1 MSALNLSTLLVSSK
15 ESTVD
20 YPGYTGFTV
29 NLCFLSREELVKI
42 RKKATKITWKNRQQ
56 SEELNEDLFLSL
68 YVQSTIKGWKGL
80 KLSYLQKLAP
90 VDLSGQKD
98 LNAELDYSEENALY
112 LMKSSTE
119 FDSFVSEQVADLANF
134 Q

>member
-15 ESTVD
+15 ETQVD
-20 YPGYTGFTV
+20 YPGYAGFKV

-42 RKKATKITWKNRQQ
+42 RKKATKVVWKNRVQ
-56 SEELNEDLFLSL
+56 SEELNEELFLSL
-68 YVQSTIKGWKGL
+68 YVQATVKGWEGL
-80 KLSYLQKLAP
+80 KLSILQKLAP
-90 VDLSGQKD
+90 VDLKAHKD
-98 LNAELDYSEENALY
+98 LEVTLDYTEENALF

-119 FDSFVSEQVADLANF
+119 FDSFVSETVSDLANF

>member
-15 ESTVD
+15 EATVE
-20 YPGYTGFTV
+20 YPGYEGFKV

-42 RKKATKITWKNRQQ
+42 RKKATKVVWKNRQQ
-56 SEELNEDLFLSL
+56 SEELNEELFLSL
-68 YVQSTIKGWKGL
+68 YVQATVKGWEGL

-98 LNAELDYSEENALY
+98 LEVTLDYTTENALF

-119 FDSFVSEQVADLANF
+119 FDSFVSETVSDLANF

>member
-15 ESTVD
+15 ETEVE
-20 YPGYTGFTV
+20 YPGYAGFKV

-56 SEELNEDLFLSL
+56 TEELNEDLFLSL
-68 YVQSTIKGWKGL
+68 YVQSTVKGWSGL
-80 KLSYLQKLAP
+80 KLSILQNLAP
-90 VDLSGQKD
+90 VDLKGQKD
-98 LNAELDYSEENALY
+98 LEATLDYSEENALY

-119 FDSFVSEQVADLANF
+119 FDSFVSEQVSDLANF

>member
-15 ESTVD
+15 ETEVE
-20 YPGYTGFTV
+20 YPGYTGFKV

-68 YVQSTIKGWKGL
+68 YVQSTVKGWSGL
-80 KLSYLQKLAP
+80 KLSILQKLAP
-90 VDLSGQKD
+90 VDLKGQKD
-98 LNAELDYSEENALY
+98 LDATLDYTEENALY

-119 FDSFVSEQVADLANF
+119 FDSFVSEQVSDLANF

>member
-15 ESTVD
+15 EATVE
-20 YPGYTGFTV
+20 YPGYEGFKV

-42 RKKATKITWKNRQQ
+42 RKKATKVVWKNRQQ
-56 SEELNEDLFLSL
+56 SEELNEELFLSL
-68 YVQSTIKGWKGL
+68 YVQATVKGWEGL

-98 LNAELDYSEENALY
+98 LDVTLDYTSENALF

-119 FDSFVSEQVADLANF
+119 FDSFVSETVSDLANF

>member
-15 ESTVD
+15 ETEVE
-20 YPGYTGFTV
+20 YPGYPGFKV

-68 YVQSTIKGWKGL
+68 YVQSTVKGWSGL
-80 KLSYLQKLAP
+80 KLSILQKLAP
-90 VDLSGQKD
+90 VDLKAQKD
-98 LNAELDYSEENALY
+98 LEATLDYTEDNALY

-119 FDSFVSEQVADLANF
+119 FDSFVSEQVSDLANF

>member
-15 ESTVD
+15 EATVE
-20 YPGYTGFTV
+20 YPGYEGFKV

-42 RKKATKITWKNRQQ
+42 RKKATKVVWKNRQQ
-56 SEELNEDLFLSL
+56 SEELNEELFLSL
-68 YVQSTIKGWKGL
+68 YVQATVKGWEGL

-98 LNAELDYSEENALY
+98 LEVTLDYTSENALF

-119 FDSFVSEQVADLANF
+119 FDSFVSDTVSDLANF

>member
-15 ESTVD
+15 ETTVD

-68 YVQSTIKGWKGL
+68 YVQSTVKGWKGL

-98 LNAELDYSEENALY
+98 LNAELDYTEENALY

-119 FDSFVSEQVADLANF
+119 FDSFVSEQVSDLANF

>member
-15 ESTVD
+15 ETTVD

-68 YVQSTIKGWKGL
+68 YVQSTVKGWKGL
-80 KLSYLQKLAP
+80 KLSHLQKLAP

-98 LNAELDYSEENALY
+98 LNAELDYSEDNALY

-119 FDSFVSEQVADLANF
+119 FDSFVSEQVSDLANF

>member
-15 ESTVD
+15 ESTVE
-20 YPGYTGFTV
+20 YPGYEGFKV

-42 RKKATKITWKNRQQ
+42 RKKATKVVWKNRQQ
-56 SEELNEDLFLSL
+56 SEELNEELFLSL
-68 YVQSTIKGWKGL
+68 YVQATVKGWTGL

-90 VDLSGQKD
+90 VDLSGQKNLED
-98 LNAELDYSEENALY
+98 TLDYTPDNALF

-119 FDSFVSEQVADLANF
+119 FDSFVSETVSDLANF

>member
-15 ESTVD
+15 ETEVEYHG
-20 YPGYTGFTV
+20 YPVFKV

-68 YVQSTIKGWKGL
+68 YVQSTVKGWSGL
-80 KLSYLQKLAP
+80 KLSILQKLAP
-90 VDLSGQKD
+90 VDLKGQKD
-98 LNAELDYSEENALY
+98 LEATLDYTEDNALY

-119 FDSFVSEQVADLANF
+119 FDSFVSEQVSDLANF